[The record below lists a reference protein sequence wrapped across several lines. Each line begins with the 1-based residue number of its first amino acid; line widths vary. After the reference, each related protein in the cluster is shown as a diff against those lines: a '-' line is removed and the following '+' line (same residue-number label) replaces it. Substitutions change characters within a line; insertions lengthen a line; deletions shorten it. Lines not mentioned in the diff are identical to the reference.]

1 MDLSLLF
8 PPQYSMFAIL
18 FFPLL
23 LFSLLWISNYL
34 FKNKKREVPQA
45 GGAWPLIGH
54 LHLLRG
60 SQPLHIT
67 LGNMADKY
75 GPIFTINLGSRKVL
89 VVNNSEI
96 AKECLTTN
104 DKAFASRPKFVST
117 ELLGYDNSMI
127 GFAPYGPYW
136 RQVRKVATLELL
148 SNYRLEMLR
157 HARESTIYASLQELY
172 GLWKKQRDSSDKALA
187 DMEKWFMNV
196 TRNVMAK
203 IIVGKQLNSSDAE
216 SERWIRLLKEFMELS
231 GRFVL
236 GDALPFLR
244 WLDIRGDEK
253 AMKKTAA
260 ELDQVV
266 EEWLQEHK
274 QQRIL
279 DETKSDED
287 FMDAMLSGLGVDNE
301 QLADITIKATCLS
314 LAIAGIDTSA
324 ITLIW
329 TLSLLLNNQYALKK
343 LQHEIDTIVG
353 EERKVNES
361 DLKNLD
367 YLQAII
373 KETMRLYP
381 AVPLSL
387 PHQSTEDCTVSGY
400 HVPTGI
406 GMFTNLPKIQR
417 DSSMWMDP
425 DEFQPERFLVSNKE
439 VDVKGKNFELI
450 PFGSGRRICP
460 GINLALQVIQLTL
473 ANLVH
478 EFEISTLLDQP
489 VDMQEGV
496 GLTNLKATPLEVLII
511 PRLPAACYE
520 VN

>member
-18 FFPLL
+18 GFPLL
-23 LFSLLWISNYL
+23 LFSFLWISNNL

-54 LHLLRG
+54 LHLLGG
-60 SQPLHIT
+60 SQPLYIT

-75 GPIFTINLGSRKVL
+75 GPIFTIKFGSHKVL

-96 AKECLTTN
+96 AKECLTIN
-104 DKAFASRPKFVST
+104 DKAFASRPKFVFT
-117 ELLGYDNSMI
+117 ELLGYDRSMF

-136 RQVRKVATLELL
+136 RQVRKIATLQLL
-148 SNYRLEMLR
+148 SNYRLEMFR

-172 GLWKKQRDSSDKALA
+172 GLWKKQRDSSDKASV
-187 DMEKWFMNV
+187 DMKKWF
-196 TRNVMAK
+196 TDAIRNVMAK
-203 IIVGKQLNSSDAE
+203 IIVGKQPNSSDAE

-244 WLDIRGDEK
+244 WLDIGGDEK
-253 AMKKTAA
+253 TMKKTAA

-274 QQRIL
+274 HRRIS

-287 FMDAMLSGLGVDNE
+287 FMDAMLSVLGVDNE
-301 QLADITIKATCLS
+301 QLADITIKATCLGLT
-314 LAIAGIDTSA
+314 LASVETSA
-324 ITLIW
+324 VTLMW
-329 TLSLLLNNQYALKK
+329 ALSLLLNNRHALKK

-381 AVPLSL
+381 AAPLLL
-387 PHQSTEDCTVSGY
+387 PHQSTEDCIVSGY
-400 HVPTGI
+400 NIPAGI
-406 GMFTNLPKIQR
+406 VMFINLPKIQR
-417 DSSMWMDP
+417 DSSIWMDP

-460 GINLALQVIQLTL
+460 GINLALQVMQLTL

-478 EFEISTLLDQP
+478 GFEISTLLDQP
-489 VDMQEGV
+489 VDMQAGV
-496 GLTNLKATPLEVLII
+496 GLTNSKAAPLEVLII
-511 PRLPAACYE
+511 PRLPAGAY
-520 VN
+520 